1 MKYLRITL
9 LAFTALIILGSSACG
24 IFKKKVPAGAPE
36 IIFGWGGG
44 FTGMVD
50 QYSLLK
56 DGTLKK
62 GTEVLKKLD
71 NKQLRT
77 VMKLVDKVNFSKLKL
92 NDPGNLYYFLT
103 MKTGDTEQKLQWND
117 QTAVP
122 EEVKAA
128 YDALI
133 NLTK

>member
-1 MKYLRITL
+1 MKTKRGII
-9 LAFTALIILGSSACG
+9 LASMAILIIFSSACG
-24 IFKKKVPAGAPE
+24 IFKKKAPAAAPE
-36 IIFGWGGG
+36 IVFGWGGG
-44 FTGMVD
+44 FTGMVE

-71 NKQLRT
+71 NKQMRT
-77 VMKLVDKVNFSKLKL
+77 VMKLVNKVNFAKMKV

-117 QTAVP
+117 QSSIPA
-122 EEVKAA
+122 EVRAA

-133 NLTK
+133 ALTK